1 MASPP
6 RILLVTGADPSA
18 TDRLAQ
24 LAPGDRLVRAAD
36 LPHALDL
43 LAREP
48 FDGVLADPAALGL
61 DQSPGPL
68 PRVSRVLDALEDGV
82 ALLDEEGRV
91 VSANPAFRAWCAG
104 DPAGR
109 PLAEALA
116 GEFLSPDPAP
126 WRTARSGQP
135 ADARVRLRTGGEV
148 VLRVTP
154 VYDPAGRVRQLIAL
168 GRPAEGAPGERQKL
182 EALHQAGRELSGLA
196 PEQLADMSV
205 EERKELLKLNLR
217 RTIHDLLHYDVIEIR
232 LLDRATGRLE
242 PLLAEGMTPDAAG
255 RELRAS
261 ESGNGVTG
269 LVAATG
275 RSYLCPDTALD
286 PHYIEGAAGARSS
299 LTVPLIVQD
308 QVIGTFNVE
317 SPRPSAFTPE
327 DLQFT
332 ELFSRE
338 IAQALHTLELLS
350 AQQLCSTSQSVDAIN
365 REIALPVD
373 EVLAAA
379 TSLLA
384 RHRDPGDDEQL
395 RRIIASARGIKEAVQ
410 RMGEGLTPS
419 APEGNQ
425 PSRLKGM
432 RVLVVDA
439 EERTRRLAHTIL
451 DRFGCVVETA
461 RTGQEAID
469 LASVH
474 PYDAILTDIRL
485 PDLSGY
491 EAFRRLREAR
501 PGARIILMTGF
512 AYDSE
517 HAIIKSRQDGLRF
530 VVFKPF
536 RLDQL
541 LEALLSP
548 DKPAPPP
555 PSETQPEVIQA
566 S

>member
-6 RILLVTGADPSA
+6 RILLVTGADPA
-18 TDRLAQ
+18 AADRLAS
-24 LAPGDRLVRAAD
+24 LAPAERLVRTPD

-48 FDGVLADPAALGL
+48 FDAVLTDPTTLTAVA
-61 DQSPGPL
+61 GPI
-68 PRVSRVLDALEDGV
+68 
-82 ALLDEEGRV
+82 
-91 VSANPAFRAWCAG
+91 
-104 DPAGR
+104 
-109 PLAEALA
+109 
-116 GEFLSPDPAP
+116 
-126 WRTARSGQP
+126 
-135 ADARVRLRTGGEV
+135 ARV
-148 VLRVTP
+148 
-154 VYDPAGRVRQLIAL
+154 
-168 GRPAEGAPGERQKL
+168 ERQKL

-196 PEQLADMSV
+196 PEQLADMSA

-217 RTIHDLLHYDVIEIR
+217 RSIHDLLHYDVIEIR
-232 LLDRATGRLE
+232 RLDRLTGKLE
-242 PLLAEGMTPDAAG
+242 PLLAEGMTPDAAR

-261 ESGNGVTG
+261 ETGNGVTG

-299 LTVPLIVQD
+299 LTVPLEVQD
-308 QVIGTFNVE
+308 QVIGTLNVE
-317 SPRPSAFTPE
+317 SPRPNAFTPE

-350 AQQLCSTSQSVDAIN
+350 AEKLCSTTQSVEAIN

-384 RHRDPGDDEQL
+384 RHRDPADDEPL
-395 RRIIASARGIKEAVQ
+395 RRIITSARSIKQAVLK
-410 RMGEGLTPS
+410 MGEGLTS
-419 APEGNQ
+419 AAPEGGP

-432 RVLVVDA
+432 RVLVVDGD
-439 EERTRRLAHTIL
+439 ERTRKLAHGIL

-461 RTGQEAID
+461 RTGHEALD
-469 LASVH
+469 LASLH

-485 PDLSGY
+485 PDLSGF
-491 EAFRRLREAR
+491 EAYRRLREAR
-501 PGARIILMTGF
+501 PGARMALMTGF
-512 AYDSE
+512 GYDAQ
-517 HAIIKSRQDGLRF
+517 HAIINARREGLQF
-530 VVFKPF
+530 VIFKPF
-536 RLDQL
+536 RPDQL

-548 DKPAPPP
+548 DKPTTVPEPE
-555 PSETQPEVIQA
+555 SQPEVIQA